1 MSYYIVF
8 NYDIT
13 DPEMFEKY
21 EQATGKSNPADFGIT
36 PMVIDYEPND
46 IEGQSGQR
54 LIILGFES
62 QDAAMAFYN
71 SPEYQAVVDFRK
83 NATKGWV
90 RGAPQFVPPSG

>member
-1 MSYYIVF
+1 MPYYLVF

-13 DPEMFEKY
+13 DPEMFDKY
-21 EQATGKSNPADFGIT
+21 QQATGKANPADFGIK
-36 PMVIDYEPND
+36 PLVIDHEPND

-54 LIILGFES
+54 LNILEFES
-62 QDAAMAFYN
+62 EQAAMAFYN

-90 RGAPQFVPPSG
+90 RGTPQFVLPTG